1 MLCSNYIILTFL
13 STIFIRQISTF
24 YVKEGWLIANIDNSL
39 FIQAVAAI
47 LKRNKMTKTKPCT
60 YRQLAN
66 LTGINYNSLK
76 DFMYDGRGGE
86 NINKKIATVLHI
98 ER

>member
-1 MLCSNYIILTFL
+1 
-13 STIFIRQISTF
+13 
-24 YVKEGWLIANIDNSL
+24 
-39 FIQAVAAI
+39 
-47 LKRNKMTKTKPCT
+47 MTKTKPCT